1 MQNSLFDFPTY
12 SINKKIRLIELF
24 GGIGTQAMALRDLG
38 ADFENYRLV
47 EIDKHAVKVYNAIH
61 HTNFVPQD
69 IKDIKGVD
77 LGTERER
84 EKYLYLLT
92 YSFPCT
98 DLSVAGKMG
107 GMSKA
112 DWESGNAT
120 RSGLLWEVERILNEI
135 PQDALPNVLV
145 MENVPQVHADANQI
159 DFEHWLKFLRGRGY
173 FNFYKDLN
181 SKDYG
186 IPQNRER
193 CFCVSIL
200 SDEFIDFEFP
210 EPIKLEQV
218 MREYLEESVDEKY
231 YVNTEK
237 TKNLIKDLQE
247 NGTLEIL
254 ENAGG
259 GQTVILKNKGTE
271 FEKKTDIATC
281 LMARDYKGFG
291 NQGGNGVLEL
301 W

>member
-1 MQNSLFDFPTY
+1 
-12 SINKKIRLIELF
+12 
-24 GGIGTQAMALRDLG
+24 
-38 ADFENYRLV
+38 
-47 EIDKHAVKVYNAIH
+47 
-61 HTNFVPQD
+61 
-69 IKDIKGVD
+69 
-77 LGTERER
+77 
-84 EKYLYLLT
+84 
-92 YSFPCT
+92 
-98 DLSVAGKMG
+98 
-107 GMSKA
+107 
-112 DWESGNAT
+112 
-120 RSGLLWEVERILNEI
+120 LWEVERILNEI

-200 SDEFIDFEFP
+200 SEEFIDFEFP

-218 MREYLEESVDEKY
+218 MREYLEEGVDEKY

-237 TKNLIKDLQE
+237 TKNLITDLQK
-247 NGTLEIL
+247 NGTLETL

-259 GQTVILKNKGTE
+259 GRL
-271 FEKKTDIATC
+271 
-281 LMARDYKGFG
+281 
-291 NQGGNGVLEL
+291 
-301 W
+301 